1 MKGYEPMS
9 HKIWEINGISLE
21 LDLEDADVMERLEN
35 AFETMKNDE
44 SAVPKDGK
52 ASVRIRAYCAMFR
65 NLFSNIFGSDETE
78 KIFKGV
84 PTNSSAYD
92 DVYISFLEFINT
104 QKDDIA
110 RAKSEK
116 LERYRPNRQQKRA
129 AVRKNK

>member
-1 MKGYEPMS
+1 MS

-52 ASVRIRAYCAMFR
+52 ASTRIRAYRAMFR
-65 NLFSNIFGSDETE
+65 NLFSNIFGNDETE

-92 DVYISFLEFINT
+92 DVYISFLEFINA

>member
-52 ASVRIRAYCAMFR
+52 SFHTDKSVLCY
-65 NLFSNIFGSDETE
+65 
-78 KIFKGV
+78 V
-84 PTNSSAYD
+84 PQF
-92 DVYISFLEFINT
+92 V
-104 QKDDIA
+104 
-110 RAKSEK
+110 
-116 LERYRPNRQQKRA
+116 QQYFWQR
-129 AVRKNK
+129 

>member
-1 MKGYEPMS
+1 MS

-21 LDLEDADVMERLEN
+21 LDIEDADVMERLEN

-52 ASVRIRAYCAMFR
+52 ASVRIRAYCAMFH
-65 NLFSNIFGSDETE
+65 NLFSNIFGNDETE

-129 AVRKNK
+129 VVSKNK

>member
-1 MKGYEPMS
+1 MS

-35 AFETMKNDE
+35 AFETMKTDE

-52 ASVRIRAYCAMFR
+52 ASARIRAYCAMFR
-65 NLFSNIFGSDETE
+65 NLFSNIFGSEETE
-78 KIFKGV
+78 KIFRKV

-92 DVYISFLEFINT
+92 DVYISFLEFINA

-110 RAKSEK
+110 RAKSKK

>member
-1 MKGYEPMS
+1 MS

-52 ASVRIRAYCAMFR
+52 ASVRIRAYCAMFH
-65 NLFSNIFGSDETE
+65 NLFSNIFGSEETE

-92 DVYISFLEFINT
+92 DVYISFLEFINA

>member
-1 MKGYEPMS
+1 MS

-21 LDLEDADVMERLEN
+21 LDIEDADVMERLEN

-65 NLFSNIFGSDETE
+65 NLFSNIFGSEETE

>member
-1 MKGYEPMS
+1 MS

-21 LDLEDADVMERLEN
+21 LDIEDADVMERLEN

-52 ASVRIRAYCAMFR
+52 ASVRIRAYCAMFH
-65 NLFSNIFGSDETE
+65 NLFSNIFGNDETE

>member
-1 MKGYEPMS
+1 MS

-52 ASVRIRAYCAMFR
+52 ASTRIRAYCAMFR
-65 NLFSNIFGSDETE
+65 NLFSNIFGSEETE
-78 KIFKGV
+78 KIFRKV

-92 DVYISFLEFINT
+92 DVYISFLEFINA

>member
-1 MKGYEPMS
+1 M
-9 HKIWEINGISLE
+9 SLE

-35 AFETMKNDE
+35 AFETMKTDE

-52 ASVRIRAYCAMFR
+52 ASARIRAYCAMFR
-65 NLFSNIFGSDETE
+65 NLFSNIFGSEETD
-78 KIFKGV
+78 KIFKEV

-92 DVYISFLEFINT
+92 DVYISFLEFINA

>member
-1 MKGYEPMS
+1 MS

-21 LDLEDADVMERLEN
+21 LDIEDADVMERLEN

-52 ASVRIRAYCAMFR
+52 ASARIRAYCAMFR
-65 NLFSNIFGSDETE
+65 NLFSNIFGSEETE

>member
-1 MKGYEPMS
+1 MS

-21 LDLEDADVMERLEN
+21 LDIEDADVMERLEN

-52 ASVRIRAYCAMFR
+52 ASTRIRAYCAMFR
-65 NLFSNIFGSDETE
+65 NLFSNIFGIEETE

>member
-1 MKGYEPMS
+1 
-9 HKIWEINGISLE
+9 
-21 LDLEDADVMERLEN
+21 
-35 AFETMKNDE
+35 
-44 SAVPKDGK
+44 
-52 ASVRIRAYCAMFR
+52 MFR
-65 NLFSNIFGSDETE
+65 NLFSNIFGSEETE
-78 KIFKGV
+78 KIFRKV

-92 DVYISFLEFINT
+92 DVYISFLEFINA

>member
-1 MKGYEPMS
+1 MS

-52 ASVRIRAYCAMFR
+52 ASARIRAYCAMFR
-65 NLFSNIFGSDETE
+65 NLFSNIFGSEETE
-78 KIFKGV
+78 KIFRKV

-92 DVYISFLEFINT
+92 DVYISFLEFINA

-110 RAKSEK
+110 RVKSEK
-116 LERYRPNRQQKRA
+116 LSRYRPNRQQKRA

>member
-1 MKGYEPMS
+1 MS

-35 AFETMKNDE
+35 AFETMKTDE

-52 ASVRIRAYCAMFR
+52 ASARIRAYCAMFR
-65 NLFSNIFGSDETE
+65 NLFSNIFGSEETE
-78 KIFKGV
+78 KIFRKV

-92 DVYISFLEFINT
+92 DVYISFLEFINA

-116 LERYRPNRQQKRA
+116 LERYRPNRQQKRV

>member
-1 MKGYEPMS
+1 MS

-35 AFETMKNDE
+35 AFETMKTDE

-52 ASVRIRAYCAMFR
+52 ASARIRAYCAMFR
-65 NLFSNIFGSDETE
+65 NLFSNIFGSEETE
-78 KIFKGV
+78 KIFRKV

-92 DVYISFLEFINT
+92 DVYISFLEFINA

>member
-1 MKGYEPMS
+1 MS

-21 LDLEDADVMERLEN
+21 LDIEDADVMERLEN

-129 AVRKNK
+129 AVSKNK

>member
-52 ASVRIRAYCAMFR
+52 ASTRIRAYCAMFR
-65 NLFSNIFGSDETE
+65 NLFSNIFGNDETE
-78 KIFKGV
+78 KMFKGV
-84 PTNSSAYD
+84 PTNSSMHRKMILHEQKVKNSND
-92 DVYISFLEFINT
+92 TDLTGSRNVQRSGRIND
-104 QKDDIA
+104 KCP
-110 RAKSEK
+110 
-116 LERYRPNRQQKRA
+116 L
-129 AVRKNK
+129 

>member
-1 MKGYEPMS
+1 MS

-21 LDLEDADVMERLEN
+21 LDIEDADVMERLEN

-65 NLFSNIFGSDETE
+65 NLFSNIFGSEETE

-92 DVYISFLEFINT
+92 DVYISFLEFINA

>member
-1 MKGYEPMS
+1 MS

-21 LDLEDADVMERLEN
+21 LDLEDADVMERLEK

-52 ASVRIRAYCAMFR
+52 ASVRIRAYCAMFH
-65 NLFSNIFGSDETE
+65 NLFSNIFGSEETE

-92 DVYISFLEFINT
+92 DVYISFLEFINA

>member
-1 MKGYEPMS
+1 MS

>member
-1 MKGYEPMS
+1 MS

-21 LDLEDADVMERLEN
+21 LDIEDADVMERLEN

>member
-1 MKGYEPMS
+1 MS

-35 AFETMKNDE
+35 AFETMKTDE

-52 ASVRIRAYCAMFR
+52 ASARIRAYCAMFR
-65 NLFSNIFGSDETE
+65 NLFSNIFGSEETE
-78 KIFKGV
+78 KIFRKV

-92 DVYISFLEFINT
+92 DVYISFLEFINA

-110 RAKSEK
+110 RVKSEK
-116 LERYRPNRQQKRA
+116 LSRYIPNRQQKRA